1 MKKVLRAGTGEIY
14 TFISEDEDNIV
25 VQDDNGCI
33 YYFSPLT
40 ETFDDYEIL
49 EDQKHDSIQS
59 SDNLH

>member
-1 MKKVLRAGTGEIY
+1 MKKVLRVGTGEIY
-14 TFISEDEDNIV
+14 TFISQDEDNIV

-40 ETFDDYEIL
+40 ETFNEIFQN
-49 EDQKHDSIQS
+49 EEHDSIQS